1 MGKLVCIFKSQKCTK
16 ASSQIYTHTAIKISG
31 LSEASHADT
40 KCRSIVNYKGTYLA
54 FTEKQL
60 EEVKDFI
67 AQSSESTRIY
77 FGADSS
83 RFKSKGKWH
92 ATYTIVVV
100 IHKDGCKGAK
110 VFGYSETEPDYD
122 KKFNRPAYRMMQECA
137 KVSELFLVLT
147 DFIGDREVEIHL
159 DINPNEMHGSS
170 CALHQAIGYVK
181 GMCGIDAKVKPHA
194 FAASYAADRAGK
206 IC

>member
-1 MGKLVCIFKSQKCTK
+1 M
-16 ASSQIYTHTAIKISG
+16 
-31 LSEASHADT
+31 
-40 KCRSIVNYKGTYLA
+40 A

-67 AQSSESTRIY
+67 AQSSESTKIY

-122 KKFNRPAYRMMQECA
+122 KKFNRPAYRLLMETH
-137 KVSELFLVLT
+137 KVSELFLNLT
-147 DFIGDREVEIHL
+147 DFIQNRQVEIHL
-159 DINPNEMHGSS
+159 DINPNILHGSS
-170 CALHQAIGYVK
+170 CAVQQAVGYIK
-181 GMCGIDAKVKPHA
+181 GVCNIYPKLKPEA
-194 FAASYAADRAGK
+194 FAASYAADRGSR
-206 IC
+206 IYS

>member
-1 MGKLVCIFKSQKCTK
+1 M
-16 ASSQIYTHTAIKISG
+16 
-31 LSEASHADT
+31 
-40 KCRSIVNYKGTYLA
+40 A

-60 EEVKDFI
+60 EEVKEFI
-67 AQSSESTRIY
+67 AQSSESTKIY

-92 ATYTIVVV
+92 ANYTIVVV

-122 KKFNRPAYRMMQECA
+122 KKFNRPSFRMLNETY
-137 KVSELFLVLT
+137 KVSELFLALT
-147 DFIGDREVEIHL
+147 DFIGNREVEIHL

-181 GMCGIDAKVKPHA
+181 GMCGIEPKVKPEA
-194 FAASYAADRAGK
+194 FAASYAADRAMRLY
-206 IC
+206 

>member
-1 MGKLVCIFKSQKCTK
+1 MP
-16 ASSQIYTHTAIKISG
+16 
-31 LSEASHADT
+31 
-40 KCRSIVNYKGTYLA
+40 

-60 EEVKDFI
+60 IEVKEFI
-67 AQSSESTRIY
+67 ANSSESTKIY

-83 RFKSKGKWH
+83 KFKSKGKWN
-92 ATYTIVVV
+92 ATYTVVVV

-122 KKFNRPAYRMMQECA
+122 KKFSRPAYRLMNETY

-159 DINPNEMHGSS
+159 DINPDEMHGSS

-181 GMCGIDAKVKPHA
+181 GMCGIEPKVKPCA
-194 FAASYAADRAGK
+194 FAASYAADRAGNL
-206 IC
+206 

>member
-1 MGKLVCIFKSQKCTK
+1 MP
-16 ASSQIYTHTAIKISG
+16 
-31 LSEASHADT
+31 
-40 KCRSIVNYKGTYLA
+40 
-54 FTEKQL
+54 FTPKQL

-67 AQSSESTRIY
+67 AQSSESTKIY

-83 RFKSKGKWH
+83 RFKSKGKWY

-122 KKFNRPAYRMMQECA
+122 KKFNRPSYRMMQETY
-137 KVSELFLVLT
+137 KVSELFLALT
-147 DFIGDREVEIHL
+147 EYIGIREVEIHL

-170 CALHQAIGYVK
+170 CALSQAIGYVK
-181 GMCGIDAKVKPHA
+181 GMCGIEPKVKPCA